1 MTAIKRIL
9 VPTDFSE
16 ASRDAL
22 RYACKL
28 ADACG
33 ASLDVFHAIET
44 PYFTGGY
51 MEMYPAPPDFI
62 EKLEQAARAEMEKSL
77 TPEQVARYRVMFAL
91 RLGSPAHE
99 ILDYVR
105 ARPEIDLI
113 VMATHGR
120 GSVARLMMGSVTDKV
135 VRAAPC
141 PVLTVRDLEASRAR
155 ITHEAA

>member
-1 MTAIKRIL
+1 MTAIKTML

-16 ASRDAL
+16 PSRDAL

-33 ASLDVFHAIET
+33 ASLEVFHAIET

-51 MEMYPAPPDFI
+51 MEMYASPPDFM

-77 TPEQVARYRVMFAL
+77 TPEQVARYRVTFTL
-91 RLGSPAHE
+91 RLGTPAHE
-99 ILDYVR
+99 ILNYVR
-105 ARPEIDLI
+105 TRPEIDLI

-120 GSVARLMMGSVTDKV
+120 GSVARLMMGSVTDKI

-141 PVLTVRDLEASRAR
+141 PVLTIRDLEASRAR
-155 ITHEAA
+155 MPHQAA